1 MDNFRIYNQATA
13 ALLALEAAPLLL
25 SPSMAAWMAS
35 SEPKTVSAF
44 ETLVARELGFAL
56 LLCSFLAL
64 LFSGELHRLWDDAEN
79 VPGASATAVSPL
91 YATITHHAVQLL
103 ILTCAPDS
111 SATTIAT
118 LLYHLS
124 TGILMYIS
132 STNAQLSGILVAG
145 ALAHMMLGV
154 AGLLVLVF
162 ANDGKISKRTGADK
176 RTSGFMFK
184 NNAHVQKHS

>member
-13 ALLALEAAPLLL
+13 ALLALEAAPLLV

-44 ETLVARELGFAL
+44 ENLVARELGFAL

-64 LFSGELHRLWDDAEN
+64 LFSGELHRLWDDADN
-79 VPGASATAVSPL
+79 VPIASATASSP
-91 YATITHHAVQLL
+91 
-103 ILTCAPDS
+103 C
-111 SATTIAT
+111 
-118 LLYHLS
+118 
-124 TGILMYIS
+124 G
-132 STNAQLSGILVAG
+132 
-145 ALAHMMLGV
+145 

-184 NNAHVQKHS
+184 NQAHVQKHS